1 MSANLHPGREAWA
14 EHGFLRTHRWLIAR
28 RLAQLGFFLLFASG
42 PWLGVWITKGT
53 LASSL
58 TLDVLP
64 LTDPLILLQSLAA
77 RHIPETSALI
87 GAAIVL
93 GVYLTLGGRLYCSWV
108 CPINPVTDL
117 AQWARRRLGL
127 EKGVTLRRTTR
138 YVVLAGVVLASAAT
152 GSIAFELVN
161 PITGF
166 YRALLFGSTL
176 WLVAVLAIF
185 LFDLFVAKHGWCGHI
200 CPVGA
205 FYGLINHSALVRVS
219 AAARERC
226 DDCMDCYAVCPEMH
240 VISPALKGDRA
251 GRGPIIASADCTA
264 CGRCIDVCP
273 KLVFRFAHR
282 FDQRLD
288 KVPVAA
294 GTENAATTTS
304 RAA

>member
-14 EHGFLRTHRWLIAR
+14 EHGFWTAHRWLIAR
-28 RLAQLGFFLLFASG
+28 RLAQLGFLLLFASG
-42 PWLGVWITKGT
+42 PWLGVWIAKGT

-58 TLDVLP
+58 TLNVLP
-64 LTDPLILLQSLAA
+64 LTDPLVLLQSLAA
-77 RHIPETSALI
+77 RHMPETSALI
-87 GAAIVL
+87 GVAIVL
-93 GVYLTLGGRLYCSWV
+93 IAYVTLGGRLYCSWV

-127 EKGVTLRRTTR
+127 DKGVTLKRTTR
-138 YVVLAGVVLASAAT
+138 HVVLAGVILASAAT

-161 PITGF
+161 PITGL
-166 YRALLFGSTL
+166 YRALLFGSML

-185 LFDLFVAKHGWCGHI
+185 LFDVFVAKHGWCGHI

-205 FYGLINHSALVRVS
+205 FYGMLNRTAMVRVS
-219 AAARERC
+219 AAGRERC

-240 VISPALKGDRA
+240 VISPALKGAKA
-251 GRGPIIASADCTA
+251 GAGPIITAADCTA

-273 KLVFRFAHR
+273 ERVFRFAHR

-288 KVPVAA
+288 PATVTVRA
-294 GTENAATTTS
+294 GATTNTS